1 MSARW
6 LQGFALVAAL
16 LLLNASLTFHN
27 VWPTPAI
34 SWHGEISA
42 ELAAYI
48 YVCALI
54 ASRRMRSVPHA
65 ISAAALRWIT
75 IVWVFFVVGR
85 YADVTAT
92 ALFGRDINL
101 YWDLRFIPDV
111 VSLLAKAAHAWL
123 VLGAAVTVA
132 VVLAGLYFAMRWAV
146 RTVTN
151 ASINPPSRGP
161 LSWIAVTVLLFFFMS
176 LLGGRVPGV
185 DFGRPVTL
193 TYARQIGVAVRAMS
207 GTTTVPP
214 SPPMTADLARVKDA
228 DVYLVFLES
237 YGAVTFDR
245 PEFAHGLAAARRAF
259 EEAIRDTNRNV
270 V

>member
-48 YVCALI
+48 CFCALI
-54 ASRRMRSVPHA
+54 AITRLRSTSGAVSSP
-65 ISAAALRWIT
+65 ALRWIT
-75 IVWVFFVVGR
+75 VIWILLIVGR

-111 VSLLAKAAHAWL
+111 VSLLAKAAHIWL
-123 VLGAAVTVA
+123 VLGAVTA
-132 VVLAGLYFAMRWAV
+132 LTLVLAALYFAARWAI

-151 ASINPPSRGP
+151 AATIAP
-161 LSWIAVTVLLFFFMS
+161 LRVPLAWLSAFVLLLFS
-176 LLGGRVPGV
+176 IDALGGHVPGV
-185 DFGRPVTL
+185 DFARP
-193 TYARQIGVAVRAMS
+193 
-207 GTTTVPP
+207 
-214 SPPMTADLARVKDA
+214 
-228 DVYLVFLES
+228 
-237 YGAVTFDR
+237 
-245 PEFAHGLAAARRAF
+245 
-259 EEAIRDTNRNV
+259 
-270 V
+270 

>member
-34 SWHGEISA
+34 SWRGEISA

-48 YVCALI
+48 VCCAI
-54 ASRRMRSVPHA
+54 VARARKRSNGES
-65 ISAAALRWIT
+65 ISSVALRWIAV
-75 IVWVFFVVGR
+75 VWMFFVIGR

-123 VLGAAVTVA
+123 ALGVAVAAVLIVA
-132 VVLAGLYFAMRWAV
+132 TLYSVLRCALGRVATATHV
-146 RTVTN
+146 RGERLFV
-151 ASINPPSRGP
+151 A
-161 LSWIAVTVLLFFFMS
+161 AFTVLVFFI
-176 LLGGRVPGV
+176 PGATIA
-185 DFGRPVTL
+185 RPVTL
-193 TYARQIGVAVRAMS
+193 TYARQIGVA
-207 GTTTVPP
+207 
-214 SPPMTADLARVKDA
+214 
-228 DVYLVFLES
+228 
-237 YGAVTFDR
+237 
-245 PEFAHGLAAARRAF
+245 
-259 EEAIRDTNRNV
+259 I
-270 V
+270 

>member
-48 YVCALI
+48 CICAAI
-54 ASRRMRSVPHA
+54 VVRRMRS
-65 ISAAALRWIT
+65 ISSVSLRSITVLWI
-75 IVWVFFVVGR
+75 FFVVGR

-123 VLGAAVTVA
+123 AL
-132 VVLAGLYFAMRWAV
+132 
-146 RTVTN
+146 
-151 ASINPPSRGP
+151 
-161 LSWIAVTVLLFFFMS
+161 
-176 LLGGRVPGV
+176 
-185 DFGRPVTL
+185 
-193 TYARQIGVAVRAMS
+193 GVAVA
-207 GTTTVPP
+207 
-214 SPPMTADLARVKDA
+214 
-228 DVYLVFLES
+228 
-237 YGAVTFDR
+237 AV
-245 PEFAHGLAAARRAF
+245 
-259 EEAIRDTNRNV
+259 
-270 V
+270 